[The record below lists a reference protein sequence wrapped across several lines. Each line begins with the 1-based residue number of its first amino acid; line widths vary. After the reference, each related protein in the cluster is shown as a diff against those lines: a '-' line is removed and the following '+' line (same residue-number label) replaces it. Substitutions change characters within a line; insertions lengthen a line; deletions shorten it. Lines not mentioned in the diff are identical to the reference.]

1 MRSIQVITTAGF
13 FVFLIACSSPQA
25 DAAEAQKMRLKHKK
39 KSRNRLDLIEK
50 YLTCVEDAAGD
61 NEKTNACE
69 SYLKAAEALK

>member
-1 MRSIQVITTAGF
+1 
-13 FVFLIACSSPQA
+13 
-25 DAAEAQKMRLKHKK
+25 MRLKHKK
-39 KSRNRLDLIEK
+39 KSRNWLDLIEK